1 MVRFWRYRP
10 VAGDLRTA
18 LLADRYI
25 PLGTGPYRSVRQT
38 LLSGTGDMYWREE
51 VGERGRTSDG
61 VPCNNEVAARLSET
75 STVEEPRDGATDEEN
90 LVRWRLRCDLLLV
103 AFLSEVTRKR
113 GSIDDFSSPVRGEA
127 LATSHLRGEKKTRR
141 LLPTWGE
148 ENKAMSPFS
157 LRYIY
162 IYIGLYA
169 LAYRSVPPY
178 RTISS
183 KPRDAGMAL
192 TFYLND
198 AYGRQWFCE
207 AKQQVVLYPAGES
220 VLGWRERGEPR

>member
-1 MVRFWRYRP
+1 MVLAPYCPVQGCISGNGRKFDHRRPLQVGDGRFR
-10 VAGDLRTA
+10 
-18 LLADRYI
+18 LLPPTIGWFQPGCGR
-25 PLGTGPYRSVRQT
+25 RE
-38 LLSGTGDMYWREE
+38 EE

-157 LRYIY
+157 L
-162 IYIGLYA
+162 
-169 LAYRSVPPY
+169 
-178 RTISS
+178 
-183 KPRDAGMAL
+183 
-192 TFYLND
+192 
-198 AYGRQWFCE
+198 
-207 AKQQVVLYPAGES
+207 
-220 VLGWRERGEPR
+220 